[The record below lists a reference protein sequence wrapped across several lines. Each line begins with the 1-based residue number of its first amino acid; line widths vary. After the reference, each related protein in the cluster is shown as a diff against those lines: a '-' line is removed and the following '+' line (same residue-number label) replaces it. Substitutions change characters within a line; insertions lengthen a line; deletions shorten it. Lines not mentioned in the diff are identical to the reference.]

1 MGIPEEEERDKR
13 AKDTFRVKIVEN
25 FPNLGKKLNTQIYKA
40 NRTPYYC
47 YKKKK
52 RPSPRDILKLSKVTD
67 KGRILK
73 AAREEKTVTYKGIPI
88 RLSEDFLA
96 EIL

>member
-52 RPSPRDILKLSKVTD
+52 KTFSKRHI
-67 KGRILK
+67 KIIK
-73 AAREEKTVTYKGIPI
+73 
-88 RLSEDFLA
+88 SH
-96 EIL
+96 